1 MIVEMVAIVHLKFKL
16 SIVISEGLKSLAS
29 YLQKNHALIKFITEL
44 IKIITIYCSVNINI
58 KTKGKY
64 IMEFIV
70 ISLFIIIVVAWF
82 SLARDLRREDRKRE
96 TMQKIFEDG
105 F

>member
-1 MIVEMVAIVHLKFKL
+1 
-16 SIVISEGLKSLAS
+16 
-29 YLQKNHALIKFITEL
+29 
-44 IKIITIYCSVNINI
+44 
-58 KTKGKY
+58 
-64 IMEFIV
+64 MEFII

-82 SLARDLRREDRKRE
+82 SLARDLHREDRKRK

>member
-1 MIVEMVAIVHLKFKL
+1 MFYTLVV
-16 SIVISEGLKSLAS
+16 
-29 YLQKNHALIKFITEL
+29 LIKIVKELLIRFINEL
-44 IKIITIYCSVNINI
+44 IKIMTIYSTVNIKN
-58 KTKGKY
+58 TKGKY
-64 IMEFIV
+64 IMEFII

-82 SLARDLRREDRKRE
+82 SLARDLRKEDRKRE

>member
-1 MIVEMVAIVHLKFKL
+1 
-16 SIVISEGLKSLAS
+16 
-29 YLQKNHALIKFITEL
+29 
-44 IKIITIYCSVNINI
+44 
-58 KTKGKY
+58 
-64 IMEFIV
+64 MEFII